1 MKTRKLE
8 ERIVS
13 LEKRTSLLES
23 RNKELLQMLLFLCK
37 ETHVLNPGLVNRS
50 LENLRQSEWGR
61 E

>member
-1 MKTRKLE
+1 MKTRELE

-23 RNKELLQMLLFLCK
+23 RCKELLQMLLYVCK
-37 ETHVLNPGLVNRS
+37 ETYVLDSGLVNRS
-50 LENLRQSEWGR
+50 LKSLRQSEWGR